1 MKKLTKVLGV
11 TVVAGVGLLVGG
23 LTYFEKNKEK
33 LYEKY
38 GKEEVLK
45 FMERFEPL
53 IIVDDRMEAAGVA
66 ETEESDLSDL
76 SDAEDIVEEAITE
89 GSV

>member
-1 MKKLTKVLGV
+1 MKKLAKVLGV

-45 FMERFEPL
+45 FMERFEPF
-53 IIVDDRMEAAGVA
+53 IVVNDRMEVAGVA
-66 ETEESDLSDL
+66 ETEESDELDV
-76 SDAEDIVEEAITE
+76 EDIIEEAVTE
-89 GSV
+89 GSF